1 MRQPNQGFKIPK
13 FFTQL
18 LNHLYE
24 AECRARKCQDG
35 DKVVRNIERMKDVFL
50 EDFESLNPGNIGTG
64 LIYED
69 PMGQVY
75 DDTRNDLDAH
85 IAGTSTE
92 NLVVVDVI
100 KPVIRVVNQ
109 QQGISHVVQK
119 GIVTVESLKQGE

>member
-1 MRQPNQGFKIPK
+1 
-13 FFTQL
+13 
-18 LNHLYE
+18 
-24 AECRARKCQDG
+24 
-35 DKVVRNIERMKDVFL
+35 MKDVFL